1 MGRSRPTAVQ
11 GVVLLTVTGI
21 VSQLIGFVYR
31 IILSQMIGAENM
43 GLYQLIMPIYSVL
56 LSLCSVG
63 LASSVAY
70 LSAQYQAVGNTKAV
84 WQLRGT
90 AIRLF
95 FALATLPCVLILT
108 FSDAAS
114 VYLLGDARTQL
125 GLLLLVPCLL
135 LTGVENMQ
143 KNYFYGVGM
152 VRPAAITELIE
163 QIIRS
168 LAVLALLAVFLPC
181 HAERI
186 VGLIVIGLIFCEIFS
201 AITQTILFHRYLGP
215 VHDLR
220 GEGKG
225 AISLRKD
232 MLRIAG
238 PVGLT
243 ALLGNILGSANSV
256 LVPRLLVEGGMD
268 LSEAMSRFGV
278 MFGMTLP
285 MLFLPTAFMGALSV
299 ILAPKL
305 SEAMALGRVK
315 DIQRRIRRA
324 VAAANLILIPA
335 LSLLAVIGPRLGSA
349 LYKDPRVG
357 DYMGLLALGV
367 LLCCWQSLLSNCL
380 NGLNHQ
386 SAAAQIAIF
395 TDVIQL
401 GITIATV
408 GRADIGLRGFVWGY
422 VISSA
427 LGAYL
432 SWKKLSRETG
442 LRMPIFDWLVAPIL
456 ASALAA
462 SCARL
467 FYTILLRD
475 GYGVILGGGT
485 ALLFGLLLY
494 LVTLQAQGVSIRQV
508 LFEKTLVSNSKKG

>member
-1 MGRSRPTAVQ
+1 MGRNRPTAVQ
-11 GVVLLTVTGI
+11 GVLLLTVTGI

-31 IILSQMIGAENM
+31 ILLSQMIGAENM

-56 LSLCSVG
+56 LSICSVG
-63 LASSVAY
+63 LAASVAY

-84 WQLRGT
+84 WQLRGA

-95 FALATLPCVLILT
+95 FALAALPCVLILS

-114 VYLLGDARTQL
+114 VYILGDARTRL

-152 VRPAAITELIE
+152 VRPPAITELIE

-181 HAERI
+181 NPERI
-186 VGLIVIGLIFCEIFS
+186 VGLIVTGLILCEIFS
-201 AITQTILFHRYLGP
+201 ALTQTILFRSYLGS

-220 GEGKG
+220 GEGKSR
-225 AISLRKD
+225 ISLRMD

-243 ALLGNILGSANSV
+243 AILGNILGSANAV
-256 LVPRLLVEGGMD
+256 LVPRLLVQGGMD

-278 MFGMTLP
+278 MFGMTIP
-285 MLFLPTAFMGALSV
+285 MLFLPTAFMGALSA

-305 SEAMALGRVK
+305 SEAMALGREK
-315 DIQRRIRRA
+315 DIKRRIRRA

-335 LSLLAVIGPRLGSA
+335 LSLLAVIGPRLGSE
-349 LYKDPRVG
+349 LYKDARVG
-357 DYMGLLALGV
+357 DHMGLLALGV

-380 NGLNHQ
+380 NGLSHQ
-386 SAAAQIAIF
+386 AEAAKIAIF
-395 TDVIQL
+395 TDVVQL

-408 GRADIGLRGFVWGY
+408 GRPEIGLRGFAWGY

-427 LGAYL
+427 IGAYL
-432 SWKKLSRETG
+432 CWKTVSRETG
-442 LRMPIFDWLVAPIL
+442 LRMPIFDWLLAPIL

-467 FYTILLRD
+467 FFTVLLRD
-475 GYGVILGGGT
+475 GYGVLSGGGL
-485 ALLFGLLLY
+485 ALLFGFLLY
-494 LVTLQAQGVSIRQV
+494 FVTLQAQGVSLRKV
-508 LFEKTLVSNSKKG
+508 LLEHTLVSHVKKG